1 MRRLFTDVL
10 IFSRK
15 KEIPKEDRK
24 KRQAKFLKRLDKVSC
39 LRTKDADVICL
50 QKRLKTY
57 RDGMFTFVVE
67 DVEATN
73 NFSERMLRFAVI
85 IRKVCFHTMSEKG
98 SETLSILLSVFKTME
113 LRDLTRIP
121 KP

>member
-1 MRRLFTDVL
+1 M
-10 IFSRK
+10 
-15 KEIPKEDRK
+15 
-24 KRQAKFLKRLDKVSC
+24 KRLDKVSC
-39 LRTKDADVICL
+39 LRTNDMDVIRL
-50 QKRLKTY
+50 QKRLKAY

-85 IRKVCFHTMSEKG
+85 IRKVCFLTMSDKG

-113 LRDLTRIP
+113 LRGLDPYSETLKLIE
-121 KP
+121 KYIVEQNSKKISSAA